1 MAALYSTLTEIA
13 MIRIST
19 KSGTILLPGTSTI
32 QGRQVGFKD
41 YLGTLTS
48 NSTVTFSTQNGD
60 FFEDG
65 TTSKV
70 FSNAYAF
77 GTFYTGST
85 SRWNIIG
92 GNVLASMNVTSM
104 NVNALQVNSLTI
116 GTGTGWLGLNP
127 IQTLAVST
135 IQTNTSTL
143 YANTAFM
150 GGASTL
156 TAIQFY
162 GLTGTYSNTVIAEQS
177 TGTGLQEFVVF
188 RGSSASDRIRMQTT
202 GSIVFEPGV
211 SARTFSGAAALTT
224 PTMSMQSNLVGI
236 GISGTPASLLDVGG
250 RGRFQAVSTLALDI
264 SSINGAVYGGGT
276 TFTGSTI
283 YVSASK
289 ITTSSLEISSITSG
303 TWTIPENYV
312 IGINDTT
319 SNTTSSGIL
328 VMGIGAPATYT
339 APTYASTIFSTTNI
353 LNTFIVPP
361 NVNNIYVQLWGAGG
375 GGVSTVYGGTG
386 SGGGGAYV
394 AGTIY
399 VKPGA
404 TLYGIVGLGGQ
415 CVSTVTIPTG
425 TFLQGGGGG
434 TGDTNAYGRS
444 GSACGGG
451 FTTIFQAGTVSTF
464 STFYAI
470 AGGGGG
476 GGGGGAAG
484 GWATASG
491 TSFGGTNNSVGLN
504 ARTTHAGPP
513 TAGFYIAGGAGGQ
526 YGPGEGASINTPTYP
541 AGNGTKFFGGGPS
554 GGGGGGGGY
563 YGGGAGNGDYGN
575 YYDSGSGGAGS
586 SYSDLLINQRLL
598 DAISTVPGG
607 VSLPQYALNAG
618 KGGFGS
624 NSSVSAGSNGLIII
638 TYLNLAVI
646 KNKRYMDMRD
656 YNNST
661 VTYLDS
667 NGSLALQSPSSI
679 GGYTLLAGGP
689 AYVSTLITDY
699 SHTNKLNVYGNT
711 AIYGNTVLSGDLTV
725 SSITSING
733 VTASTLFIGTDPRRS
748 YLGFYGSYGTYD
760 RSVIAEMSNGNT
772 GQGAHDAQQE
782 LVFFR
787 GSNAG
792 DGIRMQTTGYIK
804 FETGASA
811 RVFPS
816 VTSLTTPTMIMTS
829 DSNVGIRTAT
839 PSFPLDVAGT
849 GRFQL
854 TSTLGLNVSSINSAV
869 YPPPFVVPSSL
880 IVSTLTASST
890 IQGQALI
897 GLTKSSTWSQ
907 TASVGAKN
915 WSGVT
920 GGRVSAIYYAC
931 VNAGY
936 IYYSSNGGVS
946 WTQQATVQAW
956 TGIGTGATAT
966 NAVACVA
973 GGGIYYTTNSGTTW
987 TISASPT
994 ANWSAVCGSYNSGS
1008 TFYACVNGG
1017 GVYISTNSG
1026 ANWTLITGSVNATW
1040 SAINC
1045 SNDGDIMVVVNK
1057 NAATYKNLWFQNGT
1071 AGTLTADTDSPIGN
1085 WNSVALVRQGNP
1097 FFAILGRNDGLIRI
1111 TNRQNFDGSGFGVYN
1126 SVNASGF
1133 IGALASGF
1141 TIVACLPN
1149 NPIVVSYNRG
1159 ASWLPT
1165 NSPSLPW
1172 SCAVIGQLPGTTALI
1187 DDQSIYN
1194 NPTIVGTNTGFLWS
1208 DIGFN
1213 NLPTTT
1219 ITGHNTNIYTDSGSI
1234 TLDAYNVLLNCAGRV
1249 TARGAELV
1257 LDAGNGFINLDSAVR
1272 VLNTKTVYLPKNT
1285 QMASPAGTDVRQ
1297 PFIQY
1302 GTASG
1307 SGGSGT
1313 VAVTIPQGYTTLS
1326 SYVVQVTMR
1335 DSPTAELYATPT
1347 ATNSFTIGWSSGGSG
1362 TQNIM
1367 WTTFGI

>member
-13 MIRIST
+13 MVTISS

-32 QGRQVGFKD
+32 RGRQVSFKD
-41 YLGTLTS
+41 YLGTLTV
-48 NSTVTFSTQNGD
+48 NSTVTFSTQSGD

-65 TTSKV
+65 TTSKTY
-70 FSNAYAF
+70 SNAYAF
-77 GTFYTGST
+77 ATFYTGST

-92 GNVLASMNVTSM
+92 GNALQTMNVSS
-104 NVNALQVNSLTI
+104 LQVNSLTI

-127 IQTLAVST
+127 IQTLAIST

-150 GGASTL
+150 GGGSTL
-156 TAIQFY
+156 TALQFF
-162 GLTGTYSNTVIAEQS
+162 GLTGAYSNTVLAEQS
-177 TGTGLQEFVVF
+177 TGTGIQEFLVF

-236 GISGTPASLLDVGG
+236 GISGTPASMLDVGG
-250 RGRFQAVSTLALDI
+250 RGRFQAVSTLALEI
-264 SSINGAVYGGGT
+264 SSINGAVYGGGGT
-276 TFTGSTI
+276 TFTGSTM
-283 YVSASK
+283 YVSASQ
-289 ITTSSLEISSITSG
+289 ITTSSLAISSITSG

-312 IGINDTT
+312 IGVNDTT
-319 SNTTSSGIL
+319 SNTTSSGML
-328 VMGIGAPATYT
+328 VMGLGAPATYT
-339 APTYASTIFSTTNI
+339 APTFASTIFSTTNV

-375 GGVSTVYGGTG
+375 GGVSTVFGGTG

-415 CVSTVTIPTG
+415 CVSTVTIPSG

-434 TGDTNAYGRS
+434 TGDTNAFGRS

-451 FTTIFQAGTVSTF
+451 FTTIFQAGTVSTI

-541 AGNGTKFFGGGPS
+541 PGNGTKFFGGGNS

-586 SYSDLLINQRLL
+586 SYSDLLINPTLL

-618 KGGFGS
+618 RGGFGS
-624 NSSVSAGSNGLIII
+624 NSSMSVGSNGLMII
-638 TYLNLAVI
+638 TYLNPAVI

-667 NGSLALQSPSSI
+667 NGSLALQSLSSV

-772 GQGAHDAQQE
+772 GSGAHDAQQE

-816 VTSLTTPTMIMTS
+816 VTSLTTPTMILTS
-829 DSNVGIRTAT
+829 ASNVGIRTAT
-839 PSFPLDVAGT
+839 PSFPLDVAGL
-849 GRFQL
+849 GRFQ
-854 TSTLGLNVSSINSAV
+854 T
-869 YPPPFVVPSSL
+869 
-880 IVSTLTASST
+880 VSTLALNISSLNSAAIPNIRLIQLSSLTGTSADLTGAAAYGINYYITNSAFST
-890 IQGQALI
+890 IQIPG
-897 GLTKSSTWSQ
+897 
-907 TASVGAKN
+907 TAQPQGWFVTLKN
-915 WSGVT
+915 NT
-920 GGRVSAIYYAC
+920 
-931 VNAGY
+931 AGY
-936 IYYSSNGGVS
+936 LNVNISTSY
-946 WTQQATVQAW
+946 ATFP
-956 TGIGTGATAT
+956 
-966 NAVACVA
+966 
-973 GGGIYYTTNSGTTW
+973 
-987 TISASPT
+987 ASPISIPP
-994 ANWSAVCGSYNSGS
+994 ASAY
-1008 TFYACVNGG
+1008 
-1017 GVYISTNSG
+1017 
-1026 ANWTLITGSVNATW
+1026 TLA
-1040 SAINC
+1040 
-1045 SNDGDIMVVVNK
+1045 
-1057 NAATYKNLWFQNGT
+1057 F
-1071 AGTLTADTDSPIGN
+1071 DS
-1085 WNSVALVRQGNP
+1085 
-1097 FFAILGRNDGLIRI
+1097 
-1111 TNRQNFDGSGFGVYN
+1111 
-1126 SVNASGF
+1126 NAS
-1133 IGALASGF
+1133 AY
-1141 TIVACLPN
+1141 
-1149 NPIVVSYNRG
+1149 VS
-1159 ASWLPT
+1159 
-1165 NSPSLPW
+1165 
-1172 SCAVIGQLPGTTALI
+1172 I
-1187 DDQSIYN
+1187 
-1194 NPTIVGTNTGFLWS
+1194 
-1208 DIGFN
+1208 
-1213 NLPTTT
+1213 
-1219 ITGHNTNIYTDSGSI
+1219 
-1234 TLDAYNVLLNCAGRV
+1234 
-1249 TARGAELV
+1249 
-1257 LDAGNGFINLDSAVR
+1257 
-1272 VLNTKTVYLPKNT
+1272 
-1285 QMASPAGTDVRQ
+1285 
-1297 PFIQY
+1297 
-1302 GTASG
+1302 
-1307 SGGSGT
+1307 
-1313 VAVTIPQGYTTLS
+1313 
-1326 SYVVQVTMR
+1326 
-1335 DSPTAELYATPT
+1335 
-1347 ATNSFTIGWSSGGSG
+1347 
-1362 TQNIM
+1362 
-1367 WTTFGI
+1367 